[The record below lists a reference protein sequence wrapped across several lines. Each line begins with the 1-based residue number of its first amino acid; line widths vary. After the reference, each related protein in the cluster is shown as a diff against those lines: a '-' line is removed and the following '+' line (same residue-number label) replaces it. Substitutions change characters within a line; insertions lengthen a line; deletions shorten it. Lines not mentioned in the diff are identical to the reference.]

1 MIGKAAGFNYISV
14 EYLLWLRSLR
24 ELRPPIEGLSA
35 CVLGGWEKD
44 SSYVVHTYPRV
55 SLQEMPSAA
64 PAPLHSGAPGEVRG
78 GSTE

>member
-35 CVLGGWEKD
+35 CVLGGGGGRVGKGFELCC
-44 SSYVVHTYPRV
+44 TYI
-55 SLQEMPSAA
+55 SK
-64 PAPLHSGAPGEVRG
+64 G
-78 GSTE
+78 